1 MKTVIE
7 MQFQTKMSIFN
18 STIMSKLQS
27 FTSRLDI
34 QGNSLSEFKHV
45 TNKAMIKQYET
56 LEKRMQSIE
65 LNQDYIEDLFKL
77 KTKEYEE
84 LIDR

>member
-1 MKTVIE
+1 
-7 MQFQTKMSIFN
+7 
-18 STIMSKLQS
+18 
-27 FTSRLDI
+27 
-34 QGNSLSEFKHV
+34 
-45 TNKAMIKQYET
+45 MIKQYET